1 MTTEE
6 RNKRV
11 EEVVEIR
18 NLLERFAERGYTDK
32 ASDLDIYRMFG
43 TLTKEMARSMATGM
57 TFTLHALELPEPPA
71 YRPYLDEGTFVNPG
85 DWQANFWKHNYR
97 ITVTEQGIVFYV
109 NAEYEGAALDE
120 LVDFCEERY
129 PGLVSDGADL
139 DEDERE
145 ELFCGGN
152 HGLYLTTDYITIK
165 EL

>member
-43 TLTKEMARSMATGM
+43 TLTKEMARSMASGM

-71 YRPYLDEGTFVNPG
+71 YRPYLDELV
-85 DWQANFWKHNYR
+85 R
-97 ITVTEQGIVFYV
+97 IHCK
-109 NAEYEGAALDE
+109 AEGPVSVSSIYHYLCSQLPVRPTLDD
-120 LVDFCEERY
+120 VDEAIDR
-129 PGLVSDGADL
+129 LVSRGVVELYDAD
-139 DEDERE
+139 DQMKT
-145 ELFCGGN
+145 
-152 HGLYLTTDYITIK
+152 YL
-165 EL
+165 